1 MVYNIAE
8 YQKFIDMVS
17 YSIFATK
24 KLLLI
29 KK

>member
-8 YQKFIDMVS
+8 YQKFTDMVS

-24 KLLLI
+24 KLLLNL
-29 KK
+29 